1 MSEQLIFNFPFLI
14 AAIQSLIVCLISFLL
29 ALIFEEFSL
38 KNIQLEIGEIL
49 YAGILSS
56 GFAFLLQIYGQ
67 RFISPAP
74 VAIIFSLEGVF
85 GAIAAWFILD
95 QILNSAREV
104 LSRTGTVTNDDV
116 VTNTLTARIDKR
128 TVYVTV
134 KEVEPLVTEVTVQVR
149 TSRGTGDLT
158 VASEIDKQIALG
170 LVLPQN

>member
-1 MSEQLIFNFPFLI
+1 
-14 AAIQSLIVCLISFLL
+14 
-29 ALIFEEFSL
+29 
-38 KNIQLEIGEIL
+38 
-49 YAGILSS
+49 
-56 GFAFLLQIYGQ
+56 
-67 RFISPAP
+67 
-74 VAIIFSLEGVF
+74 
-85 GAIAAWFILD
+85 
-95 QILNSAREV
+95 
-104 LSRTGTVTNDDV
+104 V

>member
-1 MSEQLIFNFPFLI
+1 M
-14 AAIQSLIVCLISFLL
+14 
-29 ALIFEEFSL
+29 
-38 KNIQLEIGEIL
+38 
-49 YAGILSS
+49 
-56 GFAFLLQIYGQ
+56 
-67 RFISPAP
+67 
-74 VAIIFSLEGVF
+74 
-85 GAIAAWFILD
+85 
-95 QILNSAREV
+95 

>member
-1 MSEQLIFNFPFLI
+1 M
-14 AAIQSLIVCLISFLL
+14 
-29 ALIFEEFSL
+29 
-38 KNIQLEIGEIL
+38 
-49 YAGILSS
+49 
-56 GFAFLLQIYGQ
+56 
-67 RFISPAP
+67 
-74 VAIIFSLEGVF
+74 
-85 GAIAAWFILD
+85 
-95 QILNSAREV
+95 
-104 LSRTGTVTNDDV
+104 LSRNGTVTNDDV

>member
-1 MSEQLIFNFPFLI
+1 MNGSGASTSTSSGLALTIFIGFGPSGSRLHFTTSPLAFASCSI
-14 AAIQSLIVCLISFLL
+14 CIWRCFAASFAAIS
-29 ALIFEEFSL
+29 A
-38 KNIQLEIGEIL
+38 LEIRCVSTPG
-49 YAGILSS
+49 GNK
-56 GFAFLLQIYGQ
+56 
-67 RFISPAP
+67 
-74 VAIIFSLEGVF
+74 VGVP
-85 GAIAAWFILD
+85 GVRDKIVSRYERPLD

>member
-1 MSEQLIFNFPFLI
+1 MTFRL
-14 AAIQSLIVCLISFLL
+14 VLL
-29 ALIFEEFSL
+29 AFVAVM
-38 KNIQLEIGEIL
+38 
-49 YAGILSS
+49 AGGTVGCVST
-56 GFAFLLQIYGQ
+56 
-67 RFISPAP
+67 P
-74 VAIIFSLEGVF
+74 VGNKVGVP
-85 GAIAAWFILD
+85 GVRDKIVSRYERPLD

-104 LSRTGTVTNDDV
+104 LSRNGTVTNDDV

-149 TSRGTGDLT
+149 TSRGAGDLT

>member
-1 MSEQLIFNFPFLI
+1 MTFC
-14 AAIQSLIVCLISFLL
+14 AAPGRD
-29 ALIFEEFSL
+29 ALNLGGAAAST
-38 KNIQLEIGEIL
+38 
-49 YAGILSS
+49 
-56 GFAFLLQIYGQ
+56 
-67 RFISPAP
+67 AP
-74 VAIIFSLEGVF
+74 RRPEPMAEGVAMALRCVSTP
-85 GAIAAWFILD
+85 GGNKVGVPGVRDKIVSRYERPLD

-116 VTNTLTARIDKR
+116 VTKTLTARIDKR